1 MADWEYKE
9 ANWSSPESAKLYD
22 QRNGDAYLDKSGRGY
37 ILKDGYPIETEL
49 KSLKNTEKKSFSSGM
64 RGRGST
70 IRDILPLKDGKK
82 QIDDFNSKSMM
93 DFTTWLG
100 HHSRSGWEIFKISR
114 NFSTRNTTWCIFRRK
129 I

>member
-1 MADWEYKE
+1 MADCEYKE
-9 ANWSSPESAKLYD
+9 ATWENPISASLYD
-22 QRNGDAYLDKSGRGY
+22 QKNGDCYLNQQGFGY
-37 ILKDGYPIETEL
+37 VLKDGYPIETEL

-64 RGRGST
+64 REST
-70 IRDILPLKDGKK
+70 IRNILPLKDGKK

-100 HHSRSGWEIFKISR
+100 HHSRTGWEIFKISR